1 MIIHTHCERS
11 ERHQF
16 HTLRAKRAP
25 SAPHIASE
33 ASTIIY
39 LMDTVAPLAAAVVAG
54 LAARLAVWGPLG
66 GSDSSHADKE
76 YVFLGPARAR
86 QP

>member
-1 MIIHTHCERS
+1 MS
-11 ERHQF
+11 
-16 HTLRAKRAP
+16 
-25 SAPHIASE
+25 
-33 ASTIIY
+33 
-39 LMDTVAPLAAAVVAG
+39 TVAPLVAAVVAG

-66 GSDSSHADKE
+66 GSGSSHADKE